1 MGSKYSI
8 HSFGCVGCVGG
19 SSCCYLVGVLPVPL
33 VQQVHVVAH
42 GHQRLPQQ
50 LQLRRVDLRGD
61 RAVAVPEPGKL
72 NKCAKNKNS
81 LLLCSKIDEV
91 GSHGIFLATTEL
103 VHAEGGGHV
112 LVRHLV
118 PDPPPHVHHLVLQ
131 PVLLPAVLLDLGV
144 HVLHQGV
151 PLHQHVRE
159 GGAREDPDNLIL
171 RIVQCHD
178 FAPLLGSGYIC
189 IVKLDRTEIQFYKE
203 GKSTANTF
211 ALFNLNQSF

>member
-1 MGSKYSI
+1 MFLS
-8 HSFGCVGCVGG
+8 
-19 SSCCYLVGVLPVPL
+19 
-33 VQQVHVVAH
+33 A
-42 GHQRLPQQ
+42 
-50 LQLRRVDLRGD
+50 
-61 RAVAVPEPGKL
+61 
-72 NKCAKNKNS
+72 
-81 LLLCSKIDEV
+81 
-91 GSHGIFLATTEL
+91 IF
-103 VHAEGGGHV
+103 
-112 LVRHLV
+112 
-118 PDPPPHVHHLVLQ
+118 
-131 PVLLPAVLLDLGV
+131 LDLGV